1 MYLVLVV
8 DSDLTTCKQI
18 KYNLQDDTTDV
29 FYTQS
34 VEEAIPMLQKKTYTL
49 VILDAFLSKRVE
61 RH

>member
-1 MYLVLVV
+1 MNHVLVV

>member
-1 MYLVLVV
+1 MNHVLVV

-49 VILDAFLSKRVE
+49 VILDAFLSNRVE

>member
-1 MYLVLVV
+1 MNHVLVV

-29 FYTQS
+29 IYTQS